1 MRKFPSTKDERRVIA
16 SSFRHH
22 PLFGLLQAVLTDN
35 VKHLGT
41 ALHTET
47 AFALVAEMLD
57 RLLLGATVSEE
68 EAEAEARG
76 LVYYCLE
83 ELEEIIPEEADDE
96 RRAAQVY
103 GVVRAL
109 QCVLLRTGYV
119 CADTWA
125 QLLENGLRE
134 WYAPQWDVLNGM
146 ARAES
151 AYGPRLMEWARQYLQ
166 TDELLSEQLDEVL
179 LRLQAQEKGV
189 NRIEI
194 RGNCNLNNFQ
204 GDAYFDSNHMDQ
216 RQSFS
221 MSVNAP

>member
-1 MRKFPSTKDERRVIA
+1 M
-16 SSFRHH
+16 
-22 PLFGLLQAVLTDN
+22 LNDN

-76 LVYYCLE
+76 LVCYCLE
-83 ELEEIIPEEADDE
+83 ELQEIIPEEADDE

-125 QLLENGLRE
+125 QLLESGLRE

>member
-1 MRKFPSTKDERRVIA
+1 M
-16 SSFRHH
+16 
-22 PLFGLLQAVLTDN
+22 LTDN

-83 ELEEIIPEEADDE
+83 ELQEIIPEEADDE

-125 QLLENGLRE
+125 QLLESGLRE

>member
-1 MRKFPSTKDERRVIA
+1 M
-16 SSFRHH
+16 
-22 PLFGLLQAVLTDN
+22 LTDN

-166 TDELLSEQLDEVL
+166 TDELLSEQLDGVL

>member
-1 MRKFPSTKDERRVIA
+1 M
-16 SSFRHH
+16 
-22 PLFGLLQAVLTDN
+22 LTDN

-83 ELEEIIPEEADDE
+83 ELEEIIPEEANDE

-125 QLLENGLRE
+125 QLLESGLRE

>member
-1 MRKFPSTKDERRVIA
+1 M
-16 SSFRHH
+16 
-22 PLFGLLQAVLTDN
+22 LTDN

-76 LVYYCLE
+76 LVCYCLE
-83 ELEEIIPEEADDE
+83 ELQEIIPEEADDE

>member
-1 MRKFPSTKDERRVIA
+1 M
-16 SSFRHH
+16 
-22 PLFGLLQAVLTDN
+22 LTDN

-83 ELEEIIPEEADDE
+83 ELEEIIPEESDDE

-125 QLLENGLRE
+125 QLLESGLRE

>member
-1 MRKFPSTKDERRVIA
+1 M
-16 SSFRHH
+16 
-22 PLFGLLQAVLTDN
+22 LTDN

-83 ELEEIIPEEADDE
+83 ELQEIIPEEADDE

>member
-1 MRKFPSTKDERRVIA
+1 M
-16 SSFRHH
+16 
-22 PLFGLLQAVLTDN
+22 LTDN

-41 ALHTET
+41 ALHAET

-125 QLLENGLRE
+125 QLLESGLRK

>member
-1 MRKFPSTKDERRVIA
+1 M
-16 SSFRHH
+16 
-22 PLFGLLQAVLTDN
+22 LTDN

-83 ELEEIIPEEADDE
+83 ELEEIIPEESDDE

>member
-1 MRKFPSTKDERRVIA
+1 M
-16 SSFRHH
+16 
-22 PLFGLLQAVLTDN
+22 
-35 VKHLGT
+35 
-41 ALHTET
+41 
-47 AFALVAEMLD
+47 
-57 RLLLGATVSEE
+57 
-68 EAEAEARG
+68 
-76 LVYYCLE
+76 
-83 ELEEIIPEEADDE
+83 
-96 RRAAQVY
+96 
-103 GVVRAL
+103 RAL

-125 QLLENGLRE
+125 QLLESGLRE

>member
-1 MRKFPSTKDERRVIA
+1 M
-16 SSFRHH
+16 
-22 PLFGLLQAVLTDN
+22 LTDN

-125 QLLENGLRE
+125 QLLESGLRE

-166 TDELLSEQLDEVL
+166 TDELLSEQLDGVL

>member
-1 MRKFPSTKDERRVIA
+1 M
-16 SSFRHH
+16 
-22 PLFGLLQAVLTDN
+22 LNDN

-41 ALHTET
+41 ALHAET

-125 QLLENGLRE
+125 QLLESGLRE

-151 AYGPRLMEWARQYLQ
+151 AYGPRLMEWAQQYLQ

>member
-1 MRKFPSTKDERRVIA
+1 MLI
-16 SSFRHH
+16 
-22 PLFGLLQAVLTDN
+22 DN

-57 RLLLGATVSEE
+57 RLLLEATVSEE
-68 EAEAEARG
+68 GAEAEARG
-76 LVYYCLE
+76 LVCYCLE
-83 ELEEIIPEEADDE
+83 ELEEILPQEADDE

-125 QLLENGLRE
+125 QLLERALRE
-134 WYAPQWDVLNGM
+134 WYVPQWDVLNGM

-151 AYGPRLMEWARQYLQ
+151 AFGSRLMAWARQYLQ

-179 LRLQAQEKGV
+179 LRLQAQEWGV

-194 RGNCNLNNFQ
+194 QGNCNLNYFQ
-204 GDAYFDSNHMDQ
+204 GDTYFDSNHMDR

-221 MSVNAP
+221 MSVNDSIGRKATL

>member
-1 MRKFPSTKDERRVIA
+1 M
-16 SSFRHH
+16 
-22 PLFGLLQAVLTDN
+22 LTDN

-125 QLLENGLRE
+125 QLLESGLRE

>member
-1 MRKFPSTKDERRVIA
+1 M
-16 SSFRHH
+16 
-22 PLFGLLQAVLTDN
+22 LTDN

-151 AYGPRLMEWARQYLQ
+151 TYGPRLMEWARQYLQ
-166 TDELLSEQLDEVL
+166 TDELLSEQLDGVL

>member
-1 MRKFPSTKDERRVIA
+1 M
-16 SSFRHH
+16 
-22 PLFGLLQAVLTDN
+22 LTDN

-76 LVYYCLE
+76 LVCYCLE
-83 ELEEIIPEEADDE
+83 ELQEIIPEEADDE

-125 QLLENGLRE
+125 QLLESGLRE

>member
-1 MRKFPSTKDERRVIA
+1 M
-16 SSFRHH
+16 
-22 PLFGLLQAVLTDN
+22 LTDN

-41 ALHTET
+41 ALHAET

-151 AYGPRLMEWARQYLQ
+151 TYGPGLMEWARQYLQ

>member
-1 MRKFPSTKDERRVIA
+1 M
-16 SSFRHH
+16 
-22 PLFGLLQAVLTDN
+22 LTDN